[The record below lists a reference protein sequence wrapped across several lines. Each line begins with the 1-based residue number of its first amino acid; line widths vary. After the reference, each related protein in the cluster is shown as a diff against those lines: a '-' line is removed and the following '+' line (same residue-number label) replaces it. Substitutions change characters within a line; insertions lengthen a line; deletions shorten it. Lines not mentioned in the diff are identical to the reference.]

1 MVTLPLMSFFYENAC
16 QSQLHFVKKKIK
28 LKYHFY
34 FVKKLLEFM
43 LMHVEKTAHESIK
56 MS

>member
-16 QSQLHFVKKKIK
+16 QSQLHFVKKKSEIS
-28 LKYHFY
+28 
-34 FVKKLLEFM
+34 LLFCEKTTRIY
-43 LMHVEKTAHESIK
+43 VDACEKTAHESIK